1 MVKDDLIVGRV
12 TTAGAGVGMLALAVL
27 ITVQAVSEDGYIVI
41 WVRRRLSV
49 VENEEIR
56 RVGLQSTGCLL

>member
-1 MVKDDLIVGRV
+1 MVKDDLIVGSV
-12 TTAGAGVGMLALAVL
+12 TTARAGVGMIALAVL

-49 VENEEIR
+49 VENEGIR